1 MYSNTGY
8 FNAAETD
15 LVTLSV
21 PLRVNSCGVYRL
33 ITRSPMSTIRP
44 VGRPDYQLLFIA
56 SGRAWFTFENERV
69 EIPAGTMVVYR
80 PGERQQYCYYEE
92 DKPEV
97 YWIHVTGFQA
107 EEYLCGAGLVNGHIF
122 IVGQMAEYQELFLR
136 MIRELQMMRPCV
148 LELLPLLF
156 SQLLM
161 MVKRHIAEGS
171 DEKRLVSKDIEY
183 AIHYFNE
190 HFSEEI
196 QISEYAKS
204 RHMSTCWF
212 IRSFKEYMG
221 VPPLQYLTS
230 IRINRA
236 KELLKSTSY
245 TVGEIGEIVGY
256 ENSLYFSRIFKK
268 NVGEAPIS
276 YRKIH

>member
-15 LVTLSV
+15 LVTLTV
-21 PLRVNSCGVYRL
+21 PLRVNSCGIYRL
-33 ITRSPMSTIRP
+33 ITRSSMSTIRP
-44 VGRPDYQLLFIA
+44 EGRPDYQLLYIA
-56 SGRAWFTFENERV
+56 SGRAWFTFDKEEV
-69 EIPAGTMVVYR
+69 EIPAGTMVLYR
-80 PGERQQYCYYEE
+80 PYERQQYSYYIE

-97 YWIHVTGFQA
+97 YWIHVTGSQA
-107 EEYLCGAGLVNGHIF
+107 EQHFGDAGLGDGHKF
-122 IVGQMAEYQELFLR
+122 AVGQVAEYQELFLR
-136 MIRELQMMRPCV
+136 MIRELQLMRPCFMD
-148 LELLPLLF
+148 LLPLLF
-156 SQLLM
+156 SQLL
-161 MVKRHIAEGS
+161 VLVGRHIAEGN
-171 DEKRLVSKDIEY
+171 DEKRRASKDIES

-230 IRINRA
+230 IRIDRA
-236 KELLKSTSY
+236 KELLKSTGY

-268 NVGEAPIS
+268 NVGTAPVS
-276 YRKIH
+276 YRKIQ